1 MDSVSRILRV
11 SALQPVYPE
20 AGRLHNRPTIHR
32 VASVSGHER
41 ILSGVFATS
50 ATAGPPL
57 TLRSHLFRGCLER
70 HHPRSDGPRHGRAQ
84 PQSLLLSASRKPPMG
99 LQTNLA
105 RAALEPTPSEPTRQL
120 NIGATNRL
128 TDPTES
134 GGEPTDRAETDVEW
148 ACKQTSPEPPRND
161 STFVT
166 RMCLQKTTPARDAN
180 SVTPPA
186 GSNTPTHQPTL
197 RQLATAAAHIFPPSA
212 TLLSHRRAQ
221 RLLHRS
227 AADLLYAPSD
237 LARELTARRHAL
249 PSRSMVP
256 HSFPPTRPAPPTPLC
271 GRRPATPS
279 RPTVSPA

>member
-1 MDSVSRILRV
+1 MSLESFVSPHFNQFIRKLV
-11 SALQPVYPE
+11 
-20 AGRLHNRPTIHR
+20 NFT
-32 VASVSGHER
+32 
-41 ILSGVFATS
+41 
-50 ATAGPPL
+50 TAPPL
-57 TLRSHLFRGCLER
+57 AELHLGAGHDRIPSVRPPLGRRIAAYPAFTPISRLPR
-70 HHPRSDGPRHGRAQ
+70 APPPRSDGSRHGRAQ
-84 PQSLLLSASRKPPMG
+84 PQSPLLGASQCDIQWAIYQLAELQCGSTLDRSLQPP
-99 LQTNLA
+99 
-105 RAALEPTPSEPTRQL
+105 PT
-120 NIGATNRL
+120 A

-134 GGEPTDRAETDVEW
+134 GGVLHSKQDVEW